1 MKTIPT
7 TARYTTAFWNAMR
20 NRLYDIA
27 ALDER
32 RGYLGASIVPSQD
45 EETMREELAKRN
57 IFRQIATVVQVDS
70 MACTVAVLAPI
81 GSAAFIPDN
90 AKVPESNADHASIA
104 IESHKIAQ
112 IIRITNAL
120 MKDAGFDLRGAL
132 MKEFGRS
139 FGTVEENGCINGGGI
154 SEPYGVL
161 HPEQGAEMGPTAA
174 GTDALTFDDIAKL
187 YFSLG
192 RDYRR
197 DAVWLMSDATAYA
210 LRTLK
215 GSTGGHL
222 WWQSD
227 DTIFGRPVY
236 TSPFMPDVT
245 AGAKPV
251 LFGDFSYYWL
261 FERGGA
267 LINPI
272 HELYAPNGQTGF
284 LGMEQIDGHLVK
296 RETVKALQMAREA

>member
-1 MKTIPT
+1 MKAIPT
-7 TARYTTAFWNAMR
+7 TARYTTTFWNAMR
-20 NRLYDIA
+20 NRPYDHA

-32 RGYLGASIVPSQD
+32 RGYLGGSIVPSED
-45 EETMREELAKRN
+45 EETLREELAKRN

-70 MACTVAVLAPI
+70 MACTIKAVVPV
-81 GSAAFIPDN
+81 GSAAFIPEN
-90 AKVPESNADHASIA
+90 GKVPESDADHTIIS

-112 IIRITNAL
+112 IIRVTNNL

-139 FGTVEENGCINGGGI
+139 FGTVEENGCINGDGV

-161 HPEQGAEMGPTAA
+161 HQERGANVGATVV
-174 GTDALTFDDIAKL
+174 GTDALTFDDIAAL
-187 YFSLG
+187 YFSLA

-197 DAVWLMSDATAYA
+197 DAIWLMSDATAYA

-215 GSTGGHL
+215 DNSGNNL
-222 WWQSD
+222 WRQSD
-227 DTIFGRPVY
+227 DTIFGRPVHI
-236 TSPFMPDVT
+236 SPFMPDVA

-261 FERGGA
+261 IERGGA
-267 LINPI
+267 LIDPI
-272 HELYAPNGQTGF
+272 HELYAPIGQTGF
-284 LGMEQIDGHLVK
+284 LGMEQVDGHLVK
-296 RETVKALQMAREA
+296 REAIKALQMA